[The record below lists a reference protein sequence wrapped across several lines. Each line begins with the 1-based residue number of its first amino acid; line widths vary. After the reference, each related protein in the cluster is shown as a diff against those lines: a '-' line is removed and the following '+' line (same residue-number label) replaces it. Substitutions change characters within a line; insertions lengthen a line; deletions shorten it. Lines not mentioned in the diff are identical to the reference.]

1 MKQEV
6 EETVGRIVGAHG
18 NVNWTPLIY
27 QFRNLSFEEI
37 VPLYRLCDVA
47 LVTPLRDGMNLV
59 AKEFIASRPDQTGVL
74 VLSEMA
80 GASKEMGEALL
91 INPFHLDDFAR
102 ALEQALTMPVEEQVR
117 RNQFLQE
124 RLRRY
129 DVNRWAE
136 EFVQALLGTQ
146 KTEAARAARLLTGK
160 VSGALLK
167 RYRLA
172 ARRVLFLDYDGTLVP
187 FASSPRLARPDPE
200 LLELL
205 SRLGADERNDVV
217 IVSGRARRD
226 LEGWFGRLPVA
237 LMAEHGVWL
246 RPPGGEWRLFKNL
259 DGGMEG
265 SGAAYFPALRGSF
278 ARSDAGGEGFFAG
291 LALSAGRPG
300 TGPGAGAGTAG
311 HAGRFHAQH

>member
-74 VLSEMA
+74 ILSEMA

-117 RNQFLQE
+117 RNQFLQD

-129 DVNRWAE
+129 DVNRWAD
-136 EFVQALLGTQ
+136 EFVQALLATQ
-146 KTEAARAARLLTGK
+146 KTEAARSARLLTGK
-160 VSGALLK
+160 VC
-167 RYRLA
+167 
-172 ARRVLFLDYDGTLVP
+172 RRVAQTLSLGGQPGFVP
-187 FASSPRLARPDPE
+187 GLRRHAGAFRVVAAIGPARP
-200 LLELL
+200 
-205 SRLGADERNDVV
+205 G
-217 IVSGRARRD
+217 IVGT
-226 LEGWFGRLPVA
+226 A
-237 LMAEHGVWL
+237 LA
-246 RPPGGEWRLFKNL
+246 P
-259 DGGMEG
+259 
-265 SGAAYFPALRGSF
+265 
-278 ARSDAGGEGFFAG
+278 
-291 LALSAGRPG
+291 GRPMR
-300 TGPGAGAGTAG
+300 AMMS
-311 HAGRFHAQH
+311 